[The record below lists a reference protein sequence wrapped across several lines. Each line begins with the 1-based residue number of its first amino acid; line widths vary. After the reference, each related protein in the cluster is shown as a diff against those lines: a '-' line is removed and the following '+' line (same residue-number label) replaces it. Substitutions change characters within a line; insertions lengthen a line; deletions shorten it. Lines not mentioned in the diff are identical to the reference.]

1 MCECCT
7 ATQHEK
13 DIYLP
18 EPATIVKRRMLNG
31 TELYLHLELDS
42 GQELDYM
49 PGQFVEVSLAGIGEA
64 PISISSS
71 PTQKGLEL
79 VVRNVGALTRAI
91 HKLEVGQKLG
101 IRGPYGSTYPVE
113 QAKGKDLV
121 FICGGI
127 GLVPQRSFIR
137 YVLDNRKDYGDVKVL
152 VGTKCYDFRLF
163 REELAMWSERKDM
176 TVMETID
183 EAHDCWDGNVGV
195 VTTLIPKIESNLP
208 KSLIMV
214 CGPPV
219 MYKFVLMAL
228 AEAEVPTENIFVNL
242 ERRMKC
248 GVGKCGHCQINNF
261 YVCQDGPVFRFSD
274 LAHVPEAI

>member
-1 MCECCT
+1 MCECCNGK
-7 ATQHEK
+7 K

-18 EPATIVKRRMLNG
+18 ELCTITKRRMLNG
-31 TELYLHLELDS
+31 TELFMHLEKDS
-42 GQELDYM
+42 GQEFDYI
-49 PGQFVEVSLAGIGEA
+49 PGQFMEVSVAGIGEA

-79 VVRNVGALTRAI
+79 VVRNVGSLTKVI
-91 HKLEVGQKLG
+91 HGLEVGDKLG

-113 QAKGKDLV
+113 AAKGKDLV

-137 YVLDNRKDYGDVKVL
+137 YALDNRADYGNITVL
-152 VGTKCYDFRLF
+152 IGTKCHDMRLF
-163 REELAMWSERKDM
+163 REELAMWDERKDM

-183 EAHDCWDGNVGV
+183 ETHDCWNGNVGV
-195 VTTLIPKIESNLP
+195 VTTLIPKIESDLP
-208 KSLIMV
+208 TSQVLI
-214 CGPPV
+214 CGPPI

-228 AEAEVPTENIFVNL
+228 AEAEVPQENIFVNL

-248 GVGKCGHCQINNF
+248 GVGKCGHCQINEH
-261 YVCQDGPVFRFSD
+261 YVCQDGPVFRYSD
-274 LAHVPEAI
+274 LANVPEAI

>member
-1 MCECCT
+1 MCECCVSN
-7 ATQHEK
+7 EK

-18 EPATIVKRRMLNG
+18 QPATITKRRMLNG
-31 TELYLHLELDS
+31 TELFLHLELD
-42 GQELDYM
+42 GGKELEYM

-79 VVRNVGALTRAI
+79 VIRNVGTLTRAI
-91 HKLEVGQKLG
+91 HKLQVGDKLG
-101 IRGPYGSTYPVE
+101 VRGPYGSTYPVE

-137 YVLDNRKDYGDVKVL
+137 YVLDHRDSYGKVTVL
-152 VGTKCYDFRLF
+152 IGTKCFEMRLF
-163 REELAMWSERKDM
+163 REELAMWEERRDM
-176 TVMETID
+176 RVMETID
-183 EAHDCWDGNVGV
+183 EAHDCWSGNVGV
-195 VTTLIPKIESNLP
+195 VTTLIPKIEKDLP
-208 KSLIMV
+208 GSLVSI

-228 AEAEVPTENIFVNL
+228 AEVDVPQDSTFVNL
-242 ERRMKC
+242 ERKMKC
-248 GVGKCGHCQINNF
+248 GVGKCGHCQINQY
-261 YVCQDGPVFRFSD
+261 YVCQEGPVFRYSD

>member
-1 MCECCT
+1 MCECCVSN
-7 ATQHEK
+7 EK

-18 EPATIVKRRMLNG
+18 QPATITKRRMLNG
-31 TELYLHLELDS
+31 TELFLHLELD
-42 GQELDYM
+42 GGKELEYM

-79 VVRNVGALTRAI
+79 VIRNVGTLTRAI
-91 HKLEVGQKLG
+91 HKLQVGDKLG
-101 IRGPYGSTYPVE
+101 VRGPYGSTYPVE

-137 YVLDNRKDYGDVKVL
+137 YVLDHRDSYGKVTVL
-152 VGTKCYDFRLF
+152 IGTKCFEMRLF
-163 REELAMWSERKDM
+163 REELAMWEERRDM
-176 TVMETID
+176 RVMETID
-183 EAHDCWDGNVGV
+183 EAHDCWSGNVGV
-195 VTTLIPKIESNLP
+195 VTTLIPKIEKDLP
-208 KSLIMV
+208 GSLVSI

-228 AEAEVPTENIFVNL
+228 AEVDVPQDSTFVNL
-242 ERRMKC
+242 ERKMKC
-248 GVGKCGHCQINNF
+248 GVGKCGHCQINQY
-261 YVCQDGPVFRFSD
+261 YVCQEGPVFRYSD
-274 LAHVPEAI
+274 LAYVPEAI

>member
-1 MCECCT
+1 MCECCVST
-7 ATQHEK
+7 EK

-18 EPATIVKRRMLNG
+18 QPATITKRRMLNG
-31 TELYLHLELDS
+31 TELFLHLELD
-42 GQELDYM
+42 GGKELEYM

-79 VVRNVGALTRAI
+79 VIRNVGTLTRAI
-91 HKLEVGQKLG
+91 HKLQVGDKLG
-101 IRGPYGSTYPVE
+101 VRGPYGSTYPVE

-137 YVLDNRKDYGDVKVL
+137 YVLDHRDSYGKVTVL
-152 VGTKCYDFRLF
+152 IGTKCFEMRLF
-163 REELAMWSERKDM
+163 REELAMWQERRDM
-176 TVMETID
+176 RVMETID
-183 EAHDCWDGNVGV
+183 EAHDCWSGNVGV
-195 VTTLIPKIESNLP
+195 VTTLIPKIEKDLP
-208 KSLIMV
+208 GSLVSI

-228 AEAEVPTENIFVNL
+228 AEVDVPQDSTFVNL
-242 ERRMKC
+242 ERKMKC
-248 GVGKCGHCQINNF
+248 GVGKCGHCQINQY
-261 YVCQDGPVFRFSD
+261 YVCQEGPVFRYSD
-274 LAHVPEAI
+274 LAYVPEAI

>member
-1 MCECCT
+1 MCDCCSKN
-7 ATQHEK
+7 EK

-18 EPATIVKRRMLNG
+18 QLATITKRRMLNG
-31 TELYLHLELDS
+31 TELYLHLDFEP
-42 GQELDYM
+42 GQEMDYT
-49 PGQFVEVSLAGIGEA
+49 PGQFVEVSIAGIGEA

-71 PTQKGLEL
+71 PTQKGMEL
-79 VVRNVGALTRAI
+79 VVRNVGGMTRLI
-91 HKLEVGQKLG
+91 HKMEAGAKLG

-113 QAKGKDLV
+113 AAKGKDLV

-137 YVLDNRKDYGDVKVL
+137 YVLDNRKDYGKVTIL
-152 VGTKCYDFRLF
+152 LGTKCYDMRLY
-163 REELAMWSERKDM
+163 REEIALWQERKDL
-176 TVMETID
+176 TVLETID

-195 VTTLIPKIESNLP
+195 VTTLIPKIESDLP
-208 KSLIMV
+208 KSVVMI

-228 AEAEVPTENIFVNL
+228 AEAETPTENIYVNL

-248 GVGKCGHCQINNF
+248 GVGKCGHCQINGL
-261 YVCQDGPVFRFSD
+261 YVCQDGPVFRWSD
-274 LAHVPEAI
+274 LAQVPEAI

>member
-1 MCECCT
+1 MCECCVSN
-7 ATQHEK
+7 EK

-18 EPATIVKRRMLNG
+18 QPATITKRRMLNG
-31 TELYLHLELDS
+31 TELFLHLELD
-42 GQELDYM
+42 GGKELEYM

-79 VVRNVGALTRAI
+79 VIRNVGTLTRAI
-91 HKLEVGQKLG
+91 HKLQVGDKLG
-101 IRGPYGSTYPVE
+101 VRGPYGSTYPVE

-137 YVLDNRKDYGDVKVL
+137 YVLDHRDSYGKVTVL
-152 VGTKCYDFRLF
+152 IGTKCFEMRLF
-163 REELAMWSERKDM
+163 REELAMWQERRDM
-176 TVMETID
+176 RVMETID
-183 EAHDCWDGNVGV
+183 EAHDCWSGNVGV
-195 VTTLIPKIESNLP
+195 VTTLIPKIEKDLP
-208 KSLIMV
+208 GSLVSI

-219 MYKFVLMAL
+219 MYKFVLIAL
-228 AEAEVPTENIFVNL
+228 AEVDVPQDSTFVNL
-242 ERRMKC
+242 ERKMKC
-248 GVGKCGHCQINNF
+248 GVGKCGHCQINQY
-261 YVCQDGPVFRFSD
+261 YVCQEGPVFRYSD

>member
-1 MCECCT
+1 MCECCSG
-7 ATQHEK
+7 HP

-18 EPATIVKRRMLNG
+18 QMATITKRRMLNG
-31 TELYLHLELDS
+31 TELFLHLEMDS
-42 GQELDYM
+42 GQDFQYK

-79 VVRNVGALTRAI
+79 VVRNVGSLTKAI
-91 HKLEVGQKLG
+91 HKLQVGDKLG
-101 IRGPYGSTYPVE
+101 IRGPYGTTYPIDE
-113 QAKGKDLV
+113 AKGKDLV

-137 YVLDNRKDYGDVKVL
+137 YALDHRSDYGKIIVL
-152 VGTKCYDFRLF
+152 IGTKCYSMRLF
-163 REELAMWSERKDM
+163 REEIALWQERKDM
-176 TVMETID
+176 TVLETID

-195 VTTLIPKIESNLP
+195 VTTLIPKIENDLP
-208 KSLIMV
+208 GSLVLI
-214 CGPPV
+214 CGPPI
-219 MYKFVLMAL
+219 MYKFVLISL
-228 AEAEVPTENIFVNL
+228 AEANVPEENIYVNL

-248 GVGKCGHCQINNF
+248 GVGKCGHCQINGK

-274 LAHVPEAI
+274 LALVPEAI

>member
-1 MCECCT
+1 MCECCDNG
-7 ATQHEK
+7 QK

-18 EPATIVKRRMLNG
+18 QLATITKRRMLNG
-31 TELYLHLELDS
+31 TELYMHLELDS
-42 GQELDYM
+42 GKELDHG
-49 PGQFVEVSLAGIGEA
+49 PGQFVEVSIAGLGEA

-71 PTQKGLEL
+71 PTQKGFEL
-79 VVRNVGALTRAI
+79 VVRQVGSLTKAI
-91 HKLEVGQKLG
+91 HKLEAGQKVG
-101 IRGPYGSTYPVE
+101 IRGPYGSTYPLE

-137 YVLDNRKDYGDVKVL
+137 YVLDNRKDYGKVTVL
-152 VGTKCYDFRLF
+152 LGTKCYDMRLF
-163 REELAMWSERKDM
+163 REEIAMWQERKDM
-176 TVMETID
+176 VLMETID

-195 VTTLIPKIESNLP
+195 VTTLIPKIESDLP
-208 KSLIMV
+208 KSLLLI

-228 AEAEVPTENIFVNL
+228 AEAKVPGKHIYVNL

-248 GVGKCGHCQINNF
+248 GVGKCGHCQINNL
-261 YVCQDGPVFRFSD
+261 YVCQDGPVFRWSD
-274 LAHVPEAI
+274 LALVPEAI

>member
-1 MCECCT
+1 MCECCGNG
-7 ATQHEK
+7 HK

-18 EPATIVKRRMLNG
+18 ELATITKRRMLNG
-31 TELYLHLELDS
+31 TELYMHLELDS
-42 GQELDYM
+42 GKELDHT
-49 PGQFVEVSLAGIGEA
+49 PGQFVEVSIAGLGEA

-71 PTQKGLEL
+71 PTQKGFEL
-79 VVRNVGALTRAI
+79 VVRHVGSLTKAI
-91 HKLEVGQKLG
+91 HKLEAGQKVG
-101 IRGPYGSTYPVE
+101 IRGPFGSTYPIE

-137 YVLDNRKDYGDVKVL
+137 YVLDNRKDYGKVTVL
-152 VGTKCYDFRLF
+152 LGTKCYDMRLF
-163 REELAMWSERKDM
+163 REEIAMWQERKDM
-176 TVMETID
+176 VLMETID

-195 VTTLIPKIESNLP
+195 VTTLIPKVESDLP
-208 KSLIMV
+208 KSLLLV

-228 AEAEVPTENIFVNL
+228 AEAEVPEKNIYVNL

-248 GVGKCGHCQINNF
+248 GVGKCGHCQINSL
-261 YVCQDGPVFRFSD
+261 YVCQDGPVFRWSD
-274 LAHVPEAI
+274 LALVPEAI

>member
-1 MCECCT
+1 MCECCNN
-7 ATQHEK
+7 HK
-13 DIYLP
+13 NDIYLP
-18 EPATIVKRRMLNG
+18 QLATITKRRMLNG
-31 TELYLHLELDS
+31 TELYLHLEMDS
-42 GQELDYM
+42 GKDLEYS
-49 PGQFVEVSLAGIGEA
+49 PGQFVEVSVAGIGEG

-79 VVRNVGALTRAI
+79 VIRNVGSLTRVI
-91 HKLEVGQKLG
+91 HKLEVGAKLG

-137 YVLDNRKDYGDVKVL
+137 YALDHRNDYGKIIVL
-152 VGTKCYDFRLF
+152 IGTKCYTMRLF
-163 REELAMWSERKDM
+163 REEIALWQQRKDM

-195 VTTLIPKIESNLP
+195 VTTLIPKIESDLP
-208 KSLIMV
+208 SSLVMI

-228 AEAEVPTENIFVNL
+228 AEAEVPEDRIYVNL

-248 GVGKCGHCQINNF
+248 GVGKCGHCQINEK
-261 YVCQDGPVFRFSD
+261 YVCQEGPVFRYSD
-274 LAHVPEAI
+274 LALVPEAI

>member
-1 MCECCT
+1 MCECCNGK
-7 ATQHEK
+7 K

-18 EPATIVKRRMLNG
+18 ELCTITKRRMLNG
-31 TELYLHLELDS
+31 TELFMHLEKDS
-42 GQELDYM
+42 GEGFDYI
-49 PGQFVEVSLAGIGEA
+49 PGQFVEVSVAGIGEA

-79 VVRNVGALTRAI
+79 VVRNVGSLTKVI
-91 HKLEVGQKLG
+91 HKMEAGDKLG

-113 QAKGKDLV
+113 SAKGKDLV

-137 YVLDNRKDYGDVKVL
+137 YALDNRADYGDITVL
-152 VGTKCYDFRLF
+152 IGTKCHDMRLF
-163 REELAMWSERKDM
+163 REEIAMWQERDDM

-183 EAHDCWDGNVGV
+183 EAHDCWNGNVGV
-195 VTTLIPKIESNLP
+195 VTTLIPRIESDLP
-208 KSLIMV
+208 KSQVLI

-228 AEAEVPTENIFVNL
+228 AEAEVPEDHIFVNL

-248 GVGKCGHCQINNF
+248 GVGKCGHCQMDGH
-261 YVCQDGPVFRFSD
+261 YVCQDGPVFRYSD
-274 LAHVPEAI
+274 LANVPEAI